1 MPASST
7 KNRGSFGDFRKPDSR
22 PVSPRTIS
30 PDGRRQVPPGSRV
43 PVIDP
48 PDPQRGWQPPP
59 NALHQKHF
67 APQSDGFDRMEG
79 PERMLENPAAK
90 RQSKEKSHGLF
101 GDCQQHPIVVRP
113 PFLFEIRAF
122 DADKFATSRV
132 VDKDCP
138 SFPID
143 SCHHDVMQRGAALS
157 RLETHDQ
164 RPALL
169 KLLLEV
175 LPFPVEMKNAKAGA
189 FQIAFHVRS
198 VDSVSFS

>member
-1 MPASST
+1 MRFVDSNGALHASDPSPSENPSACRRCLPVRPRT
-7 KNRGSFGDFRKPDSR
+7 ADRSALFVNPIQR

-101 GDCQQHPIVVRP
+101 GD
-113 PFLFEIRAF
+113 
-122 DADKFATSRV
+122 
-132 VDKDCP
+132 
-138 SFPID
+138 
-143 SCHHDVMQRGAALS
+143 
-157 RLETHDQ
+157 
-164 RPALL
+164 
-169 KLLLEV
+169 
-175 LPFPVEMKNAKAGA
+175 
-189 FQIAFHVRS
+189 
-198 VDSVSFS
+198 